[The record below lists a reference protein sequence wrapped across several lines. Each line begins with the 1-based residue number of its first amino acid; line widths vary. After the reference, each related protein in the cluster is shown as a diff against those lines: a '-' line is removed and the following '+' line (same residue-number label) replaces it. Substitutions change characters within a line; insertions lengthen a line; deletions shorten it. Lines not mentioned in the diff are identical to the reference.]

1 LPNHRSRTS
10 TANGRIIIAGTGRA
24 GTTFLVQLFTALGF
38 NTGVSLHEAMEKVD
52 AISNAGLERPLLNE
66 TNPYVI
72 KSPWFADLLL
82 EALEN
87 QCIEI
92 YAALIPIRDLFEAA
106 ESRRRVHFE
115 ASARGLHPET
125 QPGGL
130 WYTADPAAQEP
141 ILAMQFYR
149 TIFSLVKFDT
159 KMILLEFPRL
169 VHDGGYIFRK
179 LAPLLED
186 HGIDYSEFM
195 SRHALVVR
203 PEIIHTF

>member
-1 LPNHRSRTS
+1 
-10 TANGRIIIAGTGRA
+10 
-24 GTTFLVQLFTALGF
+24 
-38 NTGVSLHEAMEKVD
+38 MEKVD

-115 ASARGLHPET
+115 AAARGLHPET

-141 ILAMQFYR
+141 ILSDAILPHHLFIGQIRYKDDLTR
-149 TIFSLVKFDT
+149 ISTI
-159 KMILLEFPRL
+159 
-169 VHDGGYIFRK
+169 G
-179 LAPLLED
+179 
-186 HGIDYSEFM
+186 
-195 SRHALVVR
+195 SRWGLY
-203 PEIIHTF
+203 F